1 MKDIIIDALVDLYQ
15 NGPRDSSL
23 GICWHV
29 CQPLGEEMHGKAVL
43 AMKELFK
50 RWPFRSATSP
60 TTYPVPGPDGLDP
73 VVAFTHADDMW
84 SGEYG
89 EKRWALAE
97 FLLRELC
104 K

>member
-1 MKDIIIDALVDLYQ
+1 MNDILIDALVDLYQ

-29 CQPLGEEMHGKAVL
+29 CQQLDEGVQGKAVL
-43 AMKELFK
+43 AMKELFR
-50 RWPFRSATSP
+50 RWPESTGLEAF
-60 TTYPVPGPDGLDP
+60 PVPGPEGQAP
-73 VVAFTHADDMW
+73 GTAFTHADSMW
-84 SGEYG
+84 TGEYG

-97 FLLRELC
+97 FMLRELC